1 MLILP
6 PSDVNMEVYN
16 KTVTEFR
23 AACYE
28 LTGFTIDRTDT
39 LFKLQSVFA
48 ERKEDY
54 LLFKVHIATYHADIL
69 ILQH

>member
-1 MLILP
+1 M
-6 PSDVNMEVYN
+6 
-16 KTVTEFR
+16 TEFR

-54 LLFKVHIATYHADIL
+54 LLFKARTTSCKHLHARNNT
-69 ILQH
+69 HVT